1 MYRAAAKPPRREVVL
16 TRTARYLA
24 VLFSLVGVLTA
35 QMALPRMPDD
45 RALAQSSSAA
55 QPQSQPATIGL
66 EEPDPEDGSV
76 SSASY
81 FNPYF
86 GLSVPLPPGWS
97 EGLAGPPPSNL
108 GTYVL
113 TALDGT
119 TVDAATMLIVAQ
131 DLFFSAKPFA
141 NAAAMAADFRKA
153 IAAMPDMTI
162 DNGPAGTTV
171 ANETMLRLDYHA
183 GGLFRVWLAA
193 ERRCHVVTFNITGTD
208 RGRIDDI
215 VRGLDKMTL
224 PADPTRAVGASVPG
238 HATHICIKD
247 YVTPQTLLRK
257 VEPIFPIDSGGL
269 NVPVRIIIGID
280 GRVRHVH
287 VISAGAAQ
295 RRAITEALVQ
305 WEFTPH
311 DVLGHPS
318 EVETGLVFKLKSH
331 GP

>member
-1 MYRAAAKPPRREVVL
+1 MLLLLGVWMAQPGGRA
-16 TRTARYLA
+16 
-24 VLFSLVGVLTA
+24 F
-35 QMALPRMPDD
+35 
-45 RALAQSSSAA
+45 AQSSSAA
-55 QPQSQPATIGL
+55 QPQFGSGATAL

-76 SSASY
+76 SDAY
-81 FNPYF
+81 YHNPYF
-86 GLSVPLPPGWS
+86 GLSVPLPPNWS
-97 EGLAGPPPSNL
+97 EGLAGPPPSQL

-141 NAAAMAADFRKA
+141 NAAAMAADFRTA

-162 DNGPAGTTV
+162 DNGPAPTTV

-193 ERRCHVVTFNITGTD
+193 ERRCHVITFNITGTD
-208 RGRIDDI
+208 RGRIDNI

-224 PADPTRAVGASVPG
+224 PADAAQAIGTPVPG
-238 HATHICIKD
+238 RATPVCIKD
-247 YVTPQTLLRK
+247 YATPQTLLRK
-257 VEPIFPIDSGGL
+257 VDPILDAGGL
-269 NVPVRIIIGID
+269 NIPVRIIIGTD

-287 VISAGAAQ
+287 VISATAAQ
-295 RRAITEALVQ
+295 RRTITEALMQ

-318 EVETGLVFKLKSH
+318 EVETGLVFEPKSH
-331 GP
+331 RP

>member
-1 MYRAAAKPPRREVVL
+1 LAVVL
-16 TRTARYLA
+16 ALA
-24 VLFSLVGVLTA
+24 GVWTA
-35 QMALPRMPDD
+35 QMALPEMPGD
-45 RALAQSSSAA
+45 RALAQKSSAA
-55 QPQSQPATIGL
+55 PPQSQSTTEGL
-66 EEPDPEDGSV
+66 DQPDPEDGSV
-76 SSASY
+76 SGASY
-81 FNPYF
+81 HNPYF

-97 EGLAGPPPSNL
+97 EGLAGPPPSNV
-108 GTYVL
+108 GSYVL

-131 DLFFSAKPFA
+131 DLFFSAKPFV
-141 NAAAMAADFRKA
+141 NAAAMAADFREA

-162 DNGPAGTTV
+162 DNGPASTTV

-208 RGRIDDI
+208 RGRIDNI
-215 VRGLDKMTL
+215 VRGLDTMTL
-224 PADPTRAVGASVPG
+224 PADATQAVGTPVAGRAIP
-238 HATHICIKD
+238 ICIKD

-257 VEPIFPIDSGGL
+257 VEPIPIDSGDL
-269 NVPVRIIIGID
+269 KVPVRIIIGTD

-287 VISAGAAQ
+287 VISAFPAQ
-295 RRAITEALVQ
+295 RRAITEALMQ

-311 DVLGHPS
+311 DVAGHLS
-318 EVETGLVFKLKSH
+318 EVETGLIFERKSR